1 MSIINESI
9 IIKLKNNK
17 IELLTEE
24 LKLANSGLFNIYSSD
39 IKIHKIDLSDFVEV
53 LSEYVFNFV
62 DKNYRLTVIK
72 VFIEVLVLS
81 VIFSKETELEWC
93 WDYVKDDIAGNCG
106 HELDLTGI
114 GDLGISVHDSITSSS
129 KLERLASD
137 LIFKIKEFTTHDLF
151 SLAGI
156 EFVNGTTM
164 GYFVTTDNM
173 YAALCYR

>member
-1 MSIINESI
+1 MGIVNESI
-9 IIKLKNNK
+9 IIKLRNRK
-17 IELLTEE
+17 IDILTQE
-24 LKLANSGLFNIYSSD
+24 LKLANSGLFNIYASD
-39 IKIHKIDLSDFVEV
+39 IKIHKIDLSDFTEA

-62 DKNYRLTVIK
+62 DTNYRVIVIR
-72 VFIEVLVLS
+72 VFIEVLILS
-81 VIFSKETELEWC
+81 IIFSKETELEWC

-129 KLERLASD
+129 KLERLATD
-137 LIFKIKEFTTHDLF
+137 LIFRIKELTTHDLF

-156 EFVNGTTM
+156 EFVNGTSM

-173 YAALCYR
+173 YAVLCYR